1 MKGEG
6 HKGFR
11 AITEV
16 LGRRTDRFGSVVE
29 RVVRMLW
36 VLVRFYEKGESCWV
50 RTGRKRNRF

>member
-16 LGRRTDRFGSVVE
+16 LGRTTYRFVSVVE

-36 VLVRFYEKGESCWV
+36 VLVRFWEEGESCWV
-50 RTGRKRNRF
+50 RTGRKRNSF